1 MAKTDKELVE
11 ATLGGE
17 NQAFAMI
24 IERYQRL
31 VFSIIYHYMG
41 NRDEVEDLAQEVFL
55 KVFRSLGT
63 FDNERSMKSWVS
75 RITANTCLDEMR
87 KAHRRRTSLFSDLA
101 LADGERIEHFFTQFN
116 QPHQLTEIEVEELF
130 GLLEKV
136 MGHLNKKDKMAFVLR
151 ELDGLEYPEIA
162 EVLETTELAARIRV
176 SRAKKRLHEELHR
189 ILYSQGNLTDG

>member
-17 NQAFAMI
+17 NQAFAGI

-31 VFSIIYHYMG
+31 VFSIIYHYVG

-63 FDNERSMKSWVS
+63 FDTERSMKTWIS
-75 RITANTCLDEMR
+75 RITANTCLDEIR
-87 KAHRRRTSLFSDLA
+87 KAHRRKTRLFSDLA
-101 LADGERIEHFFTQFN
+101 LDDGERIEHFFTQFN
-116 QPHQLTEIEVEELF
+116 QPHQLTEVEVEELF

-136 MGHLNKKDKMAFVLR
+136 MDHLSKKDKMAFVLR

-176 SRAKKRLHEELHR
+176 SRAKKKLHEELHR
-189 ILYSQGNLTDG
+189 ILYSHENLTDG